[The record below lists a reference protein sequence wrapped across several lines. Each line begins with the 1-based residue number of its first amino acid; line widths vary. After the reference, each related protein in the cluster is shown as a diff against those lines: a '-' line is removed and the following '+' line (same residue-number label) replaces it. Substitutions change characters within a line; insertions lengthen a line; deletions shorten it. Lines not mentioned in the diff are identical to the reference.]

1 MAPRIL
7 TFEDIVDEKSVE
19 LVKLKFKLRNIIH
32 EKRRVYEQ
40 ITFLEELSYKFVDK
54 IVNVRYRNPQPSFKI
69 LRQIREFQHEAM
81 RIENKISFLNLEIQD
96 LKRQETATEGN
107 LKNLEQHLRN
117 FVATR
122 GGPAN

>member
-7 TFEDIVDEKSVE
+7 TFEDLVDEKSVE
-19 LVKLKFKLRNIIH
+19 LVKLKFKLRNIVY
-32 EKRRVYEQ
+32 EKRRVYDQ

-54 IVNVRYRNPQPSFKI
+54 IVNVRYRNPHPSFKI
-69 LRQIREFQHEAM
+69 LRQIREFQHEVW

-96 LKRQETATEGN
+96 LRRQETATEGS
-107 LKNLEQHLRN
+107 LKNLEQHIRN